1 LVVLCYAQFNT
12 INLSCLFCRLA
23 IDTMQSVCLDEFGG
37 EKAVEPASQETTII
51 QHIFGGRL
59 QSQVMDPVILKL
71 FDFVLVCESFFS
83 QHALTVLNS
92 TFMPLSRA
100 SHPFLCY

>member
-1 LVVLCYAQFNT
+1 MLCPVQYSKPF
-12 INLSCLFCRLA
+12 LFCRFA

-59 QSQVMDPVILKL
+59 QSQVMHPVILKL
-71 FDFVLVCESFFS
+71 FDFVLIRENSFSPACIKDREKILVDEKKIEVSFYVT
-83 QHALTVLNS
+83 L
-92 TFMPLSRA
+92 PI
-100 SHPFLCY
+100 